1 MLGLCIHSVFTD
13 DRASPARHK
22 GYGLKCPGWWEC
34 SFSRF
39 LSAKQKLTQE
49 NSGPNSCFCAFVTEP
64 FVTEHTHTRIH
75 AQHAHVHTHTQCLQ
89 LMMVGCVQ
97 LPKSSTGAL
106 PLVLGLHR
114 LRLLLGPRHH
124 LVKSLHVELVHVDLH
139 LLVAAVLHSRDA
151 RSLYQ
156 ADHLV
161 QVRQG

>member
-1 MLGLCIHSVFTD
+1 MVLHASQARLKILG
-13 DRASPARHK
+13 R
-22 GYGLKCPGWWEC
+22 
-34 SFSRF
+34 
-39 LSAKQKLTQE
+39 
-49 NSGPNSCFCAFVTEP
+49 
-64 FVTEHTHTRIH
+64 
-75 AQHAHVHTHTQCLQ
+75 
-89 LMMVGCVQ
+89 MQ

-124 LVKSLHVELVHVDLH
+124 LVESLHVELVHVDLH